1 MITFDISSGSNY
13 FESAKTIFEQ
23 IKNNDKLVLFVNGS
37 MGVGKTTFSRSLIK
51 MYGGTNVN
59 SASYGIVSKISCD
72 FCILHCDFYRYEPN
86 DLFFETEIQPLLSDK
101 YLLLLE
107 WASPQIT
114 FSNALHYHLEIILLD
129 NGTRNLKF
137 SKFN

>member
-1 MITFDISSGSNY
+1 MITIDIFCGSNY
-13 FESAKTIFEQ
+13 IESAKTVYEQ
-23 IKNNDKLVLFVNGS
+23 IKNIDKLVLFVNGS
-37 MGVGKTTFSRSLIK
+37 MGVGKTTFSRSLIT

-86 DLFFETEIQPLLSDK
+86 DLFFETEILPLLSDK

-107 WASPQIT
+107 WATPQIT
-114 FSNALHYHLEIILLD
+114 FSNAIHYHLEITLSD
-129 NGTRNLKF
+129 NGTRSLKF
-137 SKFN
+137 SKIY